1 MERYKS
7 SHNQSVV
14 TWLMDQLKKTTKLEK
29 HSEFY
34 SRAVYRYYES
44 GRRQFN
50 DSLQSR
56 EEAVQ
61 ANHKNSRKRRS
72 QKKLYQQRQSVLKE
86 KEQKKWSEIDPSF
99 MTDESDYEQ
108 LGKKVKV
115 THKPAWRSNLLE
127 RMIAKLDKRLAAKEI
142 AKSDYAV
149 GFKRRERIAGLLS
162 ASHASTKYCTSM
174 GNR

>member
-1 MERYKS
+1 MKRYKS

-44 GRRQFN
+44 RRRQFN

-115 THKPAWRSNLLE
+115 TQLGDQICWNE
-127 RMIAKLDKRLAAKEI
+127 
-142 AKSDYAV
+142 
-149 GFKRRERIAGLLS
+149 
-162 ASHASTKYCTSM
+162 
-174 GNR
+174 